1 MARRWVPRPVK
12 NYLRRAMAV
21 PPPPTSEDRKVNSVV
36 QQIRGQVPLTTMPT
50 FAGDSLVSW
59 HNAEFL
65 DDPQFQ
71 HVYDVGFAR
80 QSWDATVDTRWRFH
94 VLLWAA
100 ARGAQLEGDFVE
112 CGVNRGG
119 FSRAVVE
126 HVDFNS
132 LDKTFYLL
140 DTFNGI
146 VEDYLTDDERAR
158 GVRKEMYANFVEC
171 YEDVKQAFS
180 AFPNVK
186 LVRGP
191 VPDTLPQVVPDKVAY
206 LMIDMNTVLPEI
218 AAAEHFWPRLTSGA
232 VMVLDDY
239 GHKRHVLQKHAFDAF
254 ARERDVE
261 VLFLPT
267 GQGLIIKP

>member
-1 MARRWVPRPVK
+1 MFKRQLKKFRRRYGLESRTLHADYKADGLGVRNKELAFLEDPVFK
-12 NYLRRAMAV
+12 DAWSKAI
-21 PPPPTSEDRKVNSVV
+21 E
-36 QQIRGQVPLTTMPT
+36 G
-50 FAGDSLVSW
+50 
-59 HNAEFL
+59 AEF
-65 DDPQFQ
+65 
-71 HVYDVGFAR
+71 GF
-80 QSWDATVDTRWRFH
+80 DGLIPDIRWRAH
-94 VLLWAA
+94 IALWAA
-100 ARGAQLEGDFVE
+100 RRGLQLEGDFVE